1 MQMTK
6 DVQTITRRA
15 LGRSESRFLS
25 SVGRLPS
32 FSLADGRRVLGKRQ
46 GEYVRQF
53 VDRLEEKGWVQ
64 RIKPGRFAVIPLS
77 STTGHAH
84 VHEFLLAMEL
94 VQPAAVAYFS
104 ALNHHGFTEQLPR
117 TVFVAT
123 DHRVAKPERHALG
136 VTFRIVTL
144 RKPRFFGLTKAWIDE
159 RPFMVTDREKTIID
173 ALDLPRL
180 AGGIGIVSEAL
191 RSSWLQL
198 DEKRLR
204 DYAIRIGN
212 SAVAKRL
219 GFLMEAHSVGDAEAL
234 RKAARLA
241 HGYPA
246 LDPTVPAGGTY
257 NRRWGLLVNAKVTG

>member
-1 MQMTK
+1 MTD
-6 DVQTITRRA
+6 DVRNITRRA
-15 LGRSESRFLS
+15 LGRSEARFLT
-25 SVGRLPS
+25 SVGRLPT

-46 GEYVRQF
+46 GEFVRQF
-53 VDRLEEKGWVQ
+53 VDRLEAKGWVQ

-77 STTGHAH
+77 STTGRAPL
-84 VHEFLLAMEL
+84 HEFLLAMEL

-123 DHRVAKPERHALG
+123 DHRVARPERHALG
-136 VTFRIVTL
+136 ITFRLVTL
-144 RKPRFFGLTKAWIDE
+144 RKARFFGITKAWIDE
-159 RPFMVTDREKTIID
+159 RPFMVTDREKTIVD

-180 AGGIGIVSEAL
+180 AGGMGIVSEAL
-191 RSSWLQL
+191 RSAWPQL

-204 DYAIRIGN
+204 AYAVRIGN

-219 GFLMEAHSVGDAEAL
+219 GFLMEVHGVGDAEAL

-241 HGYPA
+241 PGYPA
-246 LDPTVPAGGTY
+246 LDPTLPSKGTY
-257 NRRWGLLVNAKVTG
+257 NRRWGLLVNAKVTV